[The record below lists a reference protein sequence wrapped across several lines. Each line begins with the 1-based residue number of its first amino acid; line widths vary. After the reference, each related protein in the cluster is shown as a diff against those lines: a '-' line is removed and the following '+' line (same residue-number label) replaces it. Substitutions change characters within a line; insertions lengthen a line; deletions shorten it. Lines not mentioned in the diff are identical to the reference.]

1 MNKIIKFLI
10 PLVKIMVVVT
20 QNLAMKKN
28 YEHLI
33 KRLLSYGAA
42 VFFLISAYI
51 FACISVYHFLLPYCG
66 KALAALSLC
75 LLFLILS
82 FGFIMIGK
90 RSKALKKEPSA
101 PMLSDLERYLNCV
114 PASEELMKTLKKA
127 SPQILI
133 MALGGLAI
141 TAVVKTLKKKNN
153 A

>member
-1 MNKIIKFLI
+1 MNKIIKLFSPLI
-10 PLVKIMVVVT
+10 RIMVVVA

-28 YEHLI
+28 YKHLI
-33 KRLLSYGAA
+33 KKLLSYGVA
-42 VFFLISAYI
+42 VFFLISSYI
-51 FACISVYHFLLPYCG
+51 FACISVYYFLLPYCG
-66 KALAALSLC
+66 EALAALALC

-90 RSKALKKEPSA
+90 RSEALKKEPCA
-101 PMLSDLERYLNCV
+101 PLLSDLENYLECV
-114 PASEELMKTLKKA
+114 PAAEELMKTLKKA

-141 TAVVKTLKKKNN
+141 TAVVKILKKKNN